1 MKGKRSD
8 NKNFDRART
17 AKENVENSITAA
29 NTLLKSSDKHKVV
42 SIQKLTVPLT
52 EEEEKLVGGGL
63 GLRRGCSLIWVG

>member
-8 NKNFDRART
+8 NKNFDRAGT

-52 EEEEKLVGGGL
+52 EEKLVGGGL